1 MKSEGPFNLQIGTKD
16 VRILKVTVNFTVN
29 LKKKRDYELCG
40 KKFAQVCWAL

>member
-1 MKSEGPFNLQIGTKD
+1 MKPEGPFNLQIGTKD